1 MWITDRQVRE
11 DLTEPAA
18 ELGLVS
24 LSGGGAVTLAGERRN
39 VVLCLPGGYHWA
51 PRRGETVLVVKS
63 GPDRAPCVT
72 GREVALPITEAD
84 PFYTA
89 EGRTAALPHFHEKT
103 RSTARSG
110 SGKALFA

>member
-1 MWITDRQVRE
+1 MDIVRYEPGVLPRITLRIVI
-11 DLTEPAA
+11 
-18 ELGLVS
+18 
-24 LSGGGAVTLAGERRN
+24 
-39 VVLCLPGGYHWA
+39 
-51 PRRGETVLVVKS
+51 VLVDGAEGRKS
-63 GPDRAPCVT
+63 MELITAVYESCVT